1 MELLRLDLAR
11 KTITSEELP
20 ETWKILGGSGLI
32 AKIMNHEVP
41 PEADPLG
48 PQNKLII
55 AAGPL
60 AGTMAPQLG
69 RISVGAKSPL
79 TYGIKEANAGG
90 PAAQKLDRLG
100 YRALVVEGT
109 AENGK
114 MHILK
119 ISKDEAVLL
128 PADHYTGMKTYEL
141 VRALHNEFGSKPA
154 IICIGIG
161 GEREYLGA
169 SVSFTDVFGDPSR
182 NAARGGLGA
191 VMGAK
196 GLKAIVVDA
205 SGAPPVHIADPVRF
219 KTAVK
224 SWINTIK
231 HDVACG
237 LFSKYGTPFAVA
249 MTSSVGSMPANNYR
263 SGRAAEF
270 QAVSGEAIQ
279 KKLFERG
286 GTMHGCMPGCVVRC
300 SIVYPDAD
308 GKWLASAYEYE
319 AIALLGTNLGI
330 TDLDAIGRLK
340 FMCDDLGI
348 DVIETG
354 SSLGVAAEAGKMSF
368 GDAEGAMK
376 LLREI
381 EQGTDFGHILGNGV
395 VRTANALHITR
406 IPAFRGQAIPGHDP
420 RAVKGTGV
428 TYFTS
433 PMGADHT
440 AGLTYRTPQ
449 SSGQKANSLRAQVQ
463 AAVCDTFNYCI
474 NSVPGG
480 QASLYAFLA
489 ELMNARYGLDL
500 AEEDII
506 EIGKETLRDQLKY
519 NEGTEFHTMHDQAP
533 NFVRSEALFP
543 TGSVMDVDDSE
554 LKSFWKGLDTYKER
568 KKVWEVRFPT
578 VPQVLFGAGV
588 IARLGERIRG
598 LRMEKALLIAD
609 QIMTEM
615 GRTREVQE
623 DLQRNGISTIVFSD
637 VEPDP
642 PVELVEKVGKIFT
655 RNECRGIVAM
665 GGGSSL
671 DLCKATAIRVS
682 QLGDLT
688 EYESIVGGTAKIT
701 PPVPPVV
708 CIPTTSG
715 TGSEVN
721 QYAVITDK
729 SRDAKFMLLSDLII
743 PRLAVIDPDLC
754 KTMPPRLTVETGI
767 DALAHCIEGYV
778 GLIHPYHPYYESLAL
793 FGTKLIGRSL
803 RRVYANGEDMAAR
816 TDMCMAAM
824 YGGLAFSK
832 GLGIGHAITHA
843 LGSHYHVPHGR
854 AAMLGLLCFVRG
866 NKHFCGETFSDLA
879 WALDRSDDL
888 EGSLLKLY
896 RDMDIS
902 TNLSELGVL
911 EKDLKKIAFYASKD
925 AVNMATNP
933 APISERRILELLEG
947 LYV

>member
-1 MELLRLDLAR
+1 MKILRLDMGR
-11 KTITSEELP
+11 QTIVSEALP
-20 ETWKILGGSGLI
+20 EAWKCIGGSGLT

-48 PQNKLII
+48 PRNKLII

-100 YRALVVEGT
+100 YRGLVVEGA

-114 MHILK
+114 MYVLK
-119 ISKDEAVLL
+119 ISKDEAELL
-128 PADHYTGMKTYEL
+128 PADPYKGMKTYEL
-141 VRALHNEFGSKPA
+141 VRTLYHAFGNKPA

-205 SGAPPVHIADPVRF
+205 SGAPPVHIEDPARF
-219 KTAVK
+219 KKAVK
-224 SWINTIK
+224 SWINTMK

-249 MTSSVGSMPANNYR
+249 MTSSKGTMPANNYR

-286 GTMHGCMPGCVVRC
+286 GRMHGCMPGCVVRC

-308 GKWLASAYEYE
+308 GKRLASAYEYE

-340 FMCDDLGI
+340 YMCDDLGI

-354 SSLGVAAEAGKMSF
+354 SCLGVAAEAGKMHF

-376 LLREI
+376 LLLEI
-381 EQGTDFGHILGNGV
+381 EQGTEFGHILGNGV

-440 AGLTYRTPQ
+440 AGLTYRIPQ
-449 SSGQKANSLRAQVQ
+449 SSRQKANSLRAQIQ
-463 AAVCDTFNYCI
+463 AAVCDTFSYCI

-489 ELMNARYGLDL
+489 ELMNARYGLDM
-500 AEEDII
+500 AEEDIV
-506 EIGKETLRDQLKY
+506 EIGKETLKDQLAY
-519 NEGTEFHTMHDQAP
+519 NEGTEFHTMHEQSPD
-533 NFVRSEALFP
+533 FVRSEPLYP
-543 TGSVMDVDDSE
+543 TDGVLDVDDSE
-554 LKSFWKGLDTYKER
+554 LKSLWEGLEAYKEP
-568 KKVWEVRFPT
+568 KKVWEIRFPT
-578 VPQVLFGAGV
+578 VPPILFGVGV
-588 IARLGERIRG
+588 LGRLGERVRG
-598 LRMEKALLIAD
+598 LGVEKVLLIAD
-609 QIMTEM
+609 RIMTEM

-623 DLQRNGISTIVFSD
+623 DLKRTGISSIVFSD

-642 PVELVEKVGKIFT
+642 PVELVDKVGEIFT

-671 DLCKATAIRVS
+671 DLGKATAVRVS
-682 QLGDLT
+682 QPGDLI

-721 QYAVITDK
+721 PYAVITDK

-743 PRLAVIDPDLC
+743 PRLAVIDPALC
-754 KTMPPRLTVETGI
+754 KTMPPGLTVETGI

-778 GLIHPYHPYYESLAL
+778 GLVHPYHPYYESLAL

-803 RRVYANGEDMAAR
+803 RRAYANGEDMGAR

-843 LGSHYHVPHGR
+843 LGSHFHVSHGR
-854 AAMLGLLCFVRG
+854 AAMVGLLCFVRG
-866 NKHFCGETFSDLA
+866 NKEFCGETFPDLA
-879 WALDRSDDL
+879 WALDRSGDL
-888 EGSLLKLY
+888 EDALLRFYGDL
-896 RDMDIS
+896 DIS
-902 TNLSELGVL
+902 MNLSELGVL
-911 EKDLKKIAFYASKD
+911 EKDLKKIAFYAFKD
-925 AVNMATNP
+925 AINMATNP
-933 APISERRILELLEG
+933 APISERRILELLRG
-947 LYV
+947 VYA